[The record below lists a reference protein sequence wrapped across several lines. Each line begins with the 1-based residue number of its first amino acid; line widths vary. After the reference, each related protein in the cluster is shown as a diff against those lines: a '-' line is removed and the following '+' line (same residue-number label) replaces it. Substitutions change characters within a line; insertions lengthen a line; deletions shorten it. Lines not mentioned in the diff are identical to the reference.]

1 MGIKKHEMSQYLWM
15 KGYEEA
21 VKQLE
26 PSCIIRYGPVMPGE
40 RTDISVYFENQIIGR
55 MQHGR

>member
-1 MGIKKHEMSQYLWM
+1 M